1 MSIAPQWLQIVS
13 NFNPFKHIVEAL
25 RAVFLGDFSNPIVW
39 IGLLLAIVLVVV
51 GSWLGARTL
60 AAQTK

>member
-1 MSIAPQWLQIVS
+1 
-13 NFNPFKHIVEAL
+13 
-25 RAVFLGDFSNPIVW
+25 VFLGDFSNPIVW
-39 IGLLLAIVLVVV
+39 IGIVLALVLVVV